1 MKKHILYGAGL
12 VTLALFLVFG
22 VYYFV
27 VAEGKD
33 YSWASDSIEKIDTLT
48 IQNDELRKQ
57 KKQLDIQKEEINKT
71 LDANKKVI
79 EIESCKVEKRDVNAT
94 CEEGLK

>member
-57 KKQLDIQKEEINKT
+57 KEEINKT

-94 CEEGLK
+94 CGEGLK